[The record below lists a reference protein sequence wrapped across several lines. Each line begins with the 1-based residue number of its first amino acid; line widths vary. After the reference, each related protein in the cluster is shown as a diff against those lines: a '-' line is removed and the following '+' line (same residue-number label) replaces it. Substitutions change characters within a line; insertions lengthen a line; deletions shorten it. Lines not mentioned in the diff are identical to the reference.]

1 MKNKTRGGARKGAGR
16 PSGQGR
22 YGEPTK
28 IMRVP
33 VSMMDTVKD
42 MMESKTKDFALPLFD
57 MKVEA
62 GVPNFTDS
70 DNYQL
75 YNLNEKFMMSNP
87 DDHFLV
93 KVSGYSMKDA
103 GILPDDILLVNKSK
117 EARDGDIIIA
127 SVDNG
132 AIVKRLSQKYGI
144 TRLISENEDY
154 PDIEG
159 EEQNLHFWGVVTKV
173 IRDC

>member
-1 MKNKTRGGARKGAGR
+1 MKKMKRGGARPGAGR

-22 YGEPTK
+22 YGEPTR

-70 DNYQL
+70 DNYEL
-75 YNLNEKFMMSNP
+75 YNLGEKFMAQNP
-87 DDHFLV
+87 NDHFLV

-103 GILPDDILLVNKSK
+103 GILPDDILLINKAQ

-132 AIVKRLSQKYGI
+132 AVVKRLSQKNGI
-144 TRLISENEDY
+144 TKLVSENEDY
-154 PDIEG
+154 PDIED
-159 EEQNLHFWGVVTKV
+159 EEQNLYFWGVVAKV
-173 IRDC
+173 IREY

>member
-1 MKNKTRGGARKGAGR
+1 MKKMKRGGARPGAGR

-75 YNLNEKFMMSNP
+75 YNLSEIFMVQYPEN
-87 DDHFLV
+87 HFLV
-93 KVSGYSMKDA
+93 KVSGYSMNDA
-103 GILPDDILLVNKSK
+103 GILPEDILLVNKSK

-132 AIVKRLSQKYGI
+132 AVVKKLSQKDGI
-144 TRLISENEDY
+144 TKLISENKDY
-154 PDIEG
+154 PEILDED
-159 EEQNLHFWGVVTKV
+159 QNLHFWGVEAKV
-173 IRDC
+173 IREY

>member
-1 MKNKTRGGARKGAGR
+1 MTKKTRGGAREGAGR
-16 PSGQGR
+16 PKGQGR
-22 YGEPTK
+22 YGEPTR

-33 VSMMDTVKD
+33 VSMMETVKD
-42 MMESKTKDFALPLFD
+42 MMESKTKDFALPLYD
-57 MKVEA
+57 MTVEA

-75 YNLNEKFMMSNP
+75 YNLSEKFIMSNP

-103 GILPDDILLVNKSK
+103 GILPDDILLINKSK

-132 AIVKRLSQKYGI
+132 AVVKRLSVKNGV
-144 TRLISENEDY
+144 TKLISDNDDYDNIED
-154 PDIEG
+154 
-159 EEQNLHFWGVVTKV
+159 QTLNLHLWGVVTKV

>member
-1 MKNKTRGGARKGAGR
+1 MKKMKRGGARKGAGR

-70 DNYQL
+70 DNYEL
-75 YNLNEKFMMSNP
+75 YNLGEKFMAQNP
-87 DDHFLV
+87 NDHFLV

-117 EARDGDIIIA
+117 EARDGDIIVA
-127 SVDNG
+127 SINDG
-132 AIVKRLSQKYGI
+132 AVVKRLSQKDGV
-144 TRLISENEDY
+144 TKLISDNDDYDNIED
-154 PDIEG
+154 
-159 EEQNLHFWGVVTKV
+159 QTLNLHPWGVVTKV